1 MKEGIH
7 PNYEAAKIH
16 CSCGHILETRSTV
29 AEIHV
34 EICSACHPFYT
45 GKQKLLDVAG
55 RVERFNRRY
64 GKGKSKGKA
73 ETPAAAAPAAEGPAE
88 PAGS

>member
-7 PNYEAAKIH
+7 PNYEAAKIV
-16 CSCGHILETRSTV
+16 CSCGHVLETRSTEP
-29 AEIHV
+29 EIHV
-34 EICSACHPFYT
+34 EVCSECHPFYT

-64 GKGKSKGKA
+64 GKPKA
-73 ETPAAAAPAAEGPAE
+73 KDAPDTDAAPDTAAE
-88 PAGS
+88 PAS